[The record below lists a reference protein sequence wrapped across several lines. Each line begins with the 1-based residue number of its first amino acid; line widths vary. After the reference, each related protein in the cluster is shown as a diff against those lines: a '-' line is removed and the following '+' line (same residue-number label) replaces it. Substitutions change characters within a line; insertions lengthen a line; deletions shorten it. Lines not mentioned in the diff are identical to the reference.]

1 MGLLFHFRVRD
12 EAVFS
17 ATSSPA
23 LVTNLLA
30 CVDAIKA
37 YLDTLLSLE
46 DVQWDSL
53 PCEEWNRLVVA
64 FFILYKLCAGPRE
77 VSDWDVGLC
86 RGSIDLEHYLETVAD
101 RVCVAGYTL
110 ESSTNTSEGLFFVLP
125 DILRSAKAS
134 FVAARDTP
142 HLVRPGDRVHM
153 DLSKERIAEE
163 IAKPKNQRR
172 CPATAFW
179 TDRALV
185 LDQETDWHGIE
196 LAQSSDPATQLA
208 SNENLW
214 RDLLGGQETGHDGRR
229 WVRNNRPIAAN
240 VS

>member
-1 MGLLFHFRVRD
+1 MGLLFHFRIRD
-12 EAVFS
+12 TAVFS
-17 ATSSPA
+17 ATNSPA

-30 CVDAIKA
+30 CADAIKA
-37 YLDTLLSLE
+37 YLDTLLSIE

-53 PCEEWNRLVVA
+53 PYEEWNRLIVA

-77 VSDWDVGLC
+77 VSGWDVGMC
-86 RGSIDLEHYLETVAD
+86 RSIIDLEHYLETVAD
-101 RVCVAGYTL
+101 RVCIAGYTL

-134 FVAARDTP
+134 FVAVRDTP

-163 IAKPKNQRR
+163 IARPKNQRR

-179 TDRALV
+179 YDRALV
-185 LDQETDWHGIE
+185 LDQETDWHGVDINRV
-196 LAQSSDPATQLA
+196 LDPAKQLA
-208 SNENLW
+208 GTESLW
-214 RDLLGGQETGHDGRR
+214 RELLGGEQTSDLERSVTIGAQDLQH
-229 WVRNNRPIAAN
+229 
-240 VS
+240 